1 MSAPLACITTKI
13 YAYMRKVILLSTT
26 FLLLL
31 SCSDNS
37 KKASS
42 LQYEDEVVDT
52 VNEEIVE
59 DTVPN
64 MILPSGYSQK
74 GYPEYV
80 PQNDLER
87 RLLADLKEMEKATNK
102 LDYKK
107 IVSLYYPDYFKYL
120 QKQVP
125 DKTLPEIKEKF
136 KEYLASNLSERN
148 NNYTNLW
155 PEAKYSGIIVTNII
169 NRVKEGDGLLY
180 LYEYHTI
187 LYSETDTIYKKE
199 GEFSIAAS
207 QNNGKK
213 WYSTANSIEEN
224 FEILGISF
232 SRKAI
237 DEVLTKK

>member
-1 MSAPLACITTKI
+1 
-13 YAYMRKVILLSTT
+13 MRKVILLSTT

-42 LQYEDEVVDT
+42 LQYEGEVVDT
-52 VNEEIVE
+52 VVEEIVE

-87 RLLADLKEMEKATNK
+87 RLLADLKEMEKATNN

-155 PEAKYSGIIVTNII
+155 PEA
-169 NRVKEGDGLLY
+169 
-180 LYEYHTI
+180 
-187 LYSETDTIYKKE
+187 
-199 GEFSIAAS
+199 
-207 QNNGKK
+207 
-213 WYSTANSIEEN
+213 
-224 FEILGISF
+224 
-232 SRKAI
+232 
-237 DEVLTKK
+237 